1 MPLKRSYLVIW
12 KKILVCRKRWRE
24 ERFWP
29 VLYKKN
35 VKNIFLV
42 LVTNT
47 NDAEFSG
54 PLSLSK
60 CLESVRTDF
69 FQNVSSLV
77 HLRAELGGHGQ
88 EFGHELVSEADS
100 DTRFFETS
108 GTDSDTPVRPTLFAG
123 LTLGFTLTARNLV
136 KDRFL
141 QRQRLGWRSHRLKI

>member
-42 LVTNT
+42 LVTNS

-60 CLESVRTDF
+60 CLESVRIDF
-69 FQNVSSLV
+69 FQNDSSLG
-77 HLRAELGGHGQ
+77 HLRA